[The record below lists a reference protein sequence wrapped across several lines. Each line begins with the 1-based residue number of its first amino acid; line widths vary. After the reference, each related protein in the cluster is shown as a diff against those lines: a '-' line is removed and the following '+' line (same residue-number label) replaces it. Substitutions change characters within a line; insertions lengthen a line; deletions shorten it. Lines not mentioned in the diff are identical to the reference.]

1 MSQASSLVSLNLGVS
16 NARHLRQER
25 HRSGAVTSRP
35 SIRALAD
42 TVPCSARRRW
52 GLPASPLQG
61 HSCPPCRWETLAFWA
76 VRSDFTNPASHDAVG
91 VSAASARLPVQS
103 GRRRATAA
111 HSRAGSGCRGSP
123 CGLPSAFFRCVAI
136 LPGALPCVWAEG
148 ASGSSRILPAPG
160 LGFPFRELAQGLLAA
175 CSGTWWLEAIFTLHS
190 WVRVLVWPWKTK
202 SSFHGYAFPLYRKA
216 WHRVLKRL
224 VLVGVN
230 SCFQAKASGC

>member
-91 VSAASARLPVQS
+91 FSAASARLPPSNPAGGAPLPRTAVQVRGAGGAPAGCLPRS
-103 GRRRATAA
+103 SDAPPSFLAHFPVFGQKALQAHPASCLPRAWD
-111 HSRAGSGCRGSP
+111 SR
-123 CGLPSAFFRCVAI
+123 
-136 LPGALPCVWAEG
+136 
-148 ASGSSRILPAPG
+148 SGSWPRASWLLVVA
-160 LGFPFRELAQGLLAA
+160 LGG
-175 CSGTWWLEAIFTLHS
+175 
-190 WVRVLVWPWKTK
+190 
-202 SSFHGYAFPLYRKA
+202 
-216 WHRVLKRL
+216 
-224 VLVGVN
+224 
-230 SCFQAKASGC
+230 

>member
-1 MSQASSLVSLNLGVS
+1 MSQASSSVSLNLGVS

-91 VSAASARLPVQS
+91 FSAASARLPRPIRQAARHCRAQPCRFGVQGEPLRAAFRALPMRRHPS
-103 GRRRATAA
+103 WRTSLCLGRRR
-111 HSRAGSGCRGSP
+111 
-123 CGLPSAFFRCVAI
+123 FRLIPHPACPGPGIPV
-136 LPGALPCVWAEG
+136 PGAG
-148 ASGSSRILPAPG
+148 PG
-160 LGFPFRELAQGLLAA
+160 P
-175 CSGTWWLEAIFTLHS
+175 
-190 WVRVLVWPWKTK
+190 P
-202 SSFHGYAFPLYRKA
+202 
-216 WHRVLKRL
+216 
-224 VLVGVN
+224 
-230 SCFQAKASGC
+230 GCL